1 MSVIRSNG
9 SVEKLENRMKNL
21 NGELI
26 SFLQQITEE
35 EDLME
40 ISHLL
45 LANNYRSL
53 KLIQSTQPKRHF
65 YDTDF
70 LFNNQQY
77 KVVVTKKLPLFH
89 NSEDEPEE
97 ELEEYEE

>member
-1 MSVIRSNG
+1 
-9 SVEKLENRMKNL
+9 MKNL

-26 SFLQQITEE
+26 AFLHEVTEE

-40 ISHLL
+40 ISHQL
-45 LANNYRSL
+45 LARNYRSI
-53 KLIQSTQPKRHF
+53 KLIENTQPKRNF
-65 YDTDF
+65 YNTDF

-77 KVVVTKKLPLFH
+77 KVVVTRKLPLFH
-89 NSEDEPEE
+89 NSDDETEE

>member
-1 MSVIRSNG
+1 
-9 SVEKLENRMKNL
+9 MKNL

-26 SFLQQITEE
+26 AFLQAVTEE

-40 ISHLL
+40 ISHHL
-45 LANNYRSL
+45 LAKNYRSI
-53 KLIQSTQPKRHF
+53 KLMENTQPRRNF
-65 YDTDF
+65 YNTDF

-77 KVVVTKKLPLFH
+77 KVVVTRKLPLFH
-89 NSEDEPEE
+89 NSEDEMDE

>member
-1 MSVIRSNG
+1 
-9 SVEKLENRMKNL
+9 MKNL

-26 SFLQQITEE
+26 AFLQAVTEE

-40 ISHLL
+40 ISHQL
-45 LANNYRSL
+45 LAKNYRSI
-53 KLIQSTQPKRHF
+53 KLMENTQPRRNF
-65 YDTDF
+65 YNTDF

-77 KVVVTKKLPLFH
+77 KVVVTRKLPLFH
-89 NSEDEPEE
+89 NSEDEMDE